1 MTAKQTSKLDIR
13 SLLENGF
20 DEETAR
26 SLYAQ
31 GEEVVIFVLM
41 QLAALALKTNDIN
54 GTHPSAPSAWRVDGG
69 NK

>member
-1 MTAKQTSKLDIR
+1 MTTSPPSQPDIR

-31 GEEVVIFVLM
+31 GEAVVVFVLM
-41 QLAALALKTNDIN
+41 QLAELALKTHRGIAATKN
-54 GTHPSAPSAWRVDGG
+54 AVL
-69 NK
+69 NKHL